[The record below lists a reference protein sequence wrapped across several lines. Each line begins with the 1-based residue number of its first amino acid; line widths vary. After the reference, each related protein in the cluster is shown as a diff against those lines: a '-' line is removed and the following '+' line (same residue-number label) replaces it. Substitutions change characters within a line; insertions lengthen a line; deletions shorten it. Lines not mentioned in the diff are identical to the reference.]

1 MTLHRLFNW
10 LIAAAIAV
18 LMGLT
23 WHLDDH
29 GADLV
34 RTDAERAARAEA
46 RLQRAAQELC
56 LQEAGPGAAVLWTT
70 DGALVCRPRRN
81 TNTKTGA

>member
-10 LIAAAIAV
+10 LIAAAIAL

-29 GADLV
+29 ASDMT
-34 RTDAERAARAEA
+34 RSDAERAAQTEA
-46 RLQRAAQELC
+46 RLQKAAQDLC
-56 LQEAGPGAAVLWTT
+56 LQEAGPGAAAIWTSEG
-70 DGALVCRPRRN
+70 DLVCRPRRN
-81 TNTKTGA
+81 IKTGV

>member
-56 LQEAGPGAAVLWTT
+56 LQEAGPGAAAIWTSEG
-70 DGALVCRPRRN
+70 DLVCRPRRN
-81 TNTKTGA
+81 IKTGV